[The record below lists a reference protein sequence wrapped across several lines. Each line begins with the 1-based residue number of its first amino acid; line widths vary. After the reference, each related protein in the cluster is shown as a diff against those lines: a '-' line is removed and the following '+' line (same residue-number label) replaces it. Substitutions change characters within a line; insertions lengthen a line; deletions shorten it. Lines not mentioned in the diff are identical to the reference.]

1 METPKAFVLRLP
13 YDTPAEK
20 VEKVTQWGAK
30 NFLRFKVSSDYE
42 RDLVVAGG
50 FFDPRNP
57 PKSFANFRSLVIM
70 NLKNWK
76 VDRPRYE
83 RGYVAFVTPA
93 QWERE
98 VKTRQEKQ
106 QEARSLV
113 EEIVAKAVRQVQ
125 KKSAERAAK
134 ISEAAARLQAL
145 LDRRVKIGFDRLAVE
160 VQKRRDE
167 VSKVRA
173 DKQRTFNTERFGLP
187 DLVVSYAPEELDSC
201 QTWREVKRRRLEHP
215 QPTWKERED
224 EKLARTARERE
235 IQKRGAALLS

>member
-13 YDTPAEK
+13 FDTPAEK
-20 VEKVTQWGAK
+20 VEKVKQWGLK
-30 NFLRFKVSSDYE
+30 NFPRFKVSSNYE
-42 RDLVVAGG
+42 RNLVVVGG
-50 FFDPRNP
+50 FFDPRRA

-70 NLKNWK
+70 NLRNWK
-76 VDRPRYE
+76 IERPRYE
-83 RGYVAFVTPA
+83 RGCVAFVTPA

-113 EEIVAKAVRQVQ
+113 EEIVANAMRQVQ
-125 KKSAERAAK
+125 KKADERNAK
-134 ISEAAARLQAL
+134 ISDAAARLQAL
-145 LDRRVKIGFDRLAVE
+145 LGRRVRIGFSHLATE

-167 VSKVRA
+167 VSKVRV
-173 DKQRTFNTERFGLP
+173 DKQRAFNTERFGLP

-224 EKLARTARERE
+224 EKLAQAARQR
-235 IQKRGAALLS
+235 